1 MGLDVLRAKG
11 EHHHKQGGYLLKG
24 MLDVLD
30 ELKDVRTD
38 TLKEEIN
45 RVFHQIHL
53 CSPRVFQSPSDES
66 IQMCELF
73 YPYRK
78 LMSLFHNRFKRLFND
93 KKLALLKAHIASSS
107 SSFLQMITKLRG
119 NKRGL
124 KIKNKGANNN

>member
-78 LMSLFHNRFKRLFND
+78 LMSSFHKKFKASFKAQDAKNILVPQSSLFLEIMR
-93 KKLALLKAHIASSS
+93 
-107 SSFLQMITKLRG
+107 KLRG
-119 NKRGL
+119 NK
-124 KIKNKGANNN
+124 KA